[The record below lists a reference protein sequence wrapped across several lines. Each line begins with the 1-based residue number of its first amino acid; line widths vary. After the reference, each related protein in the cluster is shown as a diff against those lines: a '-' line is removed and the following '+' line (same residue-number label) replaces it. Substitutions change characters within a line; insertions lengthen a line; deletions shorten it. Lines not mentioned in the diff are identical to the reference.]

1 MTISDQAT
9 PETHDDE
16 GRESFSAKLLTDTQ
30 YEDFMDVTKIV
41 ERNINTEGR
50 FKEKLQDLSYAMA
63 RTENMKAERA
73 EVIVRD
79 LFKART
85 GYSLNEMRKQ
95 LETNFEQLTSDQVN
109 SAATHIDKIRVRVE
123 TGDKITFRRAVSH
136 EAADLGSSLNIT
148 DAAARSLIKDSFET
162 KNEQSFYD
170 WGKQLDEQFYKPQAE
185 AARLENKANRDQ
197 KQSFTR
203 RR

>member
-1 MTISDQAT
+1 MTMSDETTQ
-9 PETHDDE
+9 ETHDDA
-16 GRESFSAKLLTDTQ
+16 GRESFAAKLLTDTQ
-30 YEDFMDVTKIV
+30 YKDFMDVTKIL

-73 EVIVRD
+73 EMIARD

-95 LETNFEQLTSDQVN
+95 LESNFEQLTPEQVN
-109 SAATHIDKIRVRVE
+109 SAAPHIDKIRERVE

-148 DAAARSLIKDSFET
+148 DAAARSLIKDSFEA
-162 KNEQSFYD
+162 KNEQTFYD

-185 AARLENKANRDQ
+185 AARLANKEFRDQ
-197 KQSFTR
+197 KRSFTR
-203 RR
+203 SR